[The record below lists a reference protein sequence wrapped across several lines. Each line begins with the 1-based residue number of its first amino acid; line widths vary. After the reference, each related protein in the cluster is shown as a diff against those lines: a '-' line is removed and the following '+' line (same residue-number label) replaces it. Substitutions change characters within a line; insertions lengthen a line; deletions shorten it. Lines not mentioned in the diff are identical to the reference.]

1 MKRKG
6 IVSKGAK
13 RDSSLH
19 LSSYF
24 VYHKKN
30 SKKLKL
36 PESIT
41 EPAKLQ
47 ITAKF
52 WALLCCSGNP
62 ASKNTDRTFSFE
74 PVLLARGWGRG
85 LFCMMSSGDTEGAN
99 QTLRKLCHLLLSSSI
114 QAYRSAVN
122 CELRRGH
129 FFLPTAV
136 HVCEKKKKK
145 RGSSGGKRG
154 GRGRASPL

>member
-24 VYHKKN
+24 VYHKKT
-30 SKKLKL
+30 KKNKRKL

-47 ITAKF
+47 ITANF
-52 WALLCCSGNP
+52 WALLCCCGNP

-74 PVLLARGWGRG
+74 PVLLARGWGGG

-129 FFLPTAV
+129 FF
-136 HVCEKKKKK
+136 
-145 RGSSGGKRG
+145 
-154 GRGRASPL
+154 SPHRCACV

>member
-1 MKRKG
+1 MPRG
-6 IVSKGAK
+6 THPSTSA
-13 RDSSLH
+13 LT
-19 LSSYF
+19 LF
-24 VYHKKN
+24 TTKKN
-30 SKKLKL
+30 KKNKRKL

-41 EPAKLQ
+41 ELAKLR
-47 ITAKF
+47 ITANF
-52 WALLCCSGNP
+52 WALLCCCGNP

-74 PVLLARGWGRG
+74 PVLLARGWGGG

-136 HVCEKKKKK
+136 HVCEKEKKA
-145 RGSSGGKRG
+145 GE
-154 GRGRASPL
+154 